1 MEADDPLWRPL
12 TGIFEG
18 RVRYA
23 YMLQFV
29 LGSEAAST
37 ITLSWRMSFEG
48 KADVDRYD
56 TFFPVS
62 LLNVL

>member
-1 MEADDPLWRPL
+1 MATLNGNIRR
-12 TGIFEG
+12 

-37 ITLSWRMSFEG
+37 ITLSWRMAFEG